1 MNKSIDRDVEKFLED
16 IHLISEEFYG
26 ALIQVRQIFF
36 EECNILTEAI
46 KYGGI
51 VFFKDNELISGI
63 FVHKKHLSIEFGNG
77 AQLADPDSIL
87 EGKGKFR
94 RHIKLTSVKDIRKKN
109 VREFVGESIAIWNA

>member
-51 VFFKDNELISGI
+51 VFFKDRELIGGI
-63 FVHKKHLSIEFGNG
+63 FPYKKHLSYEFGNG
-77 AQLADPDSIL
+77 AQLTDPDSIL
-87 EGKGKFR
+87 EGKRKFR
-94 RHIKLTSVKDIRKKN
+94 RHIKLMSVKDIRKKN
-109 VREFVGESIAIWNA
+109 VRELVGESIAIWKA

>member
-1 MNKSIDRDVEKFLED
+1 MNKSIDRDVEKFLEE

-36 EECNILTEAI
+36 AECNILTEAI

-63 FVHKKHLSIEFGNG
+63 FVHKKHLSLEFGNG
-77 AQLADPDSIL
+77 AQLTDPDSIL

-94 RHIKLTSVKDIRKKN
+94 RHIKLKSVKDIGKKN
-109 VREFVGESIAIWNA
+109 VREFVGESIAILKA

>member
-1 MNKSIDRDVEKFLED
+1 MNKSIDQDVEKYLED
-16 IHLISEEFYG
+16 IHLISEEFYE

-51 VFFKDNELISGI
+51 VFFKDNELIGGI
-63 FVHKKHLSIEFGNG
+63 FPYKRHLSIEFGNG
-77 AQLADPDSIL
+77 AQLTDPDSIL

-94 RHIKLTSVKDIRKKN
+94 RHIKLKSVKDIRKKN
-109 VREFVGESIAIWNA
+109 VKEFVCESIAIWKS